1 VNNLVSPSG
10 FPPRSGL
17 WILVLSLLT
26 SYRFRPPPLSFP
38 LWCKNRPSKATSVG
52 SFLNTCPGYAHH
64 DVLLFTDVAHFKVR
78 YFPWPSYTQYKAKA
92 SINKLGYLKD
102 SNAAAHSVDSDI
114 FNAVIHLSARS
125 KTYINCYF
133 SK

>member
-1 VNNLVSPSG
+1 MQIRFNL
-10 FPPRSGL
+10 
-17 WILVLSLLT
+17 
-26 SYRFRPPPLSFP
+26 
-38 LWCKNRPSKATSVG
+38 
-52 SFLNTCPGYAHH
+52 
-64 DVLLFTDVAHFKVR
+64 
-78 YFPWPSYTQYKAKA
+78 A
-92 SINKLGYLKD
+92 SSQTAFYLYLGYLKD